1 MSEIKDRIKALIKKH
16 QFASLATVTEDG
28 KPWVR
33 YVVTRGS
40 DDMTI
45 RLGTRLDSRKVQH
58 IEKSPEVHIVLGMI
72 NPATGK
78 EFVQVQGT
86 AVVVTDRAERE
97 AIWYG
102 HLERYFTGIDD
113 PAFGVVIVKP
123 YRIELYGIEG
133 TEPGLVGVWEDE
145 SA

>member
-1 MSEIKDRIKALIKKH
+1 MDDVKERIQALIKKH
-16 QFASLATVTEDG
+16 QFASLATVTKDG

-45 RLGTRLDSRKVQH
+45 RLGTRLDSRKVRH
-58 IEKSPEVHIVLGMI
+58 IESNPEVHIVLGLI

-78 EFVQVQGT
+78 EFVQIQGAAT
-86 AVVVTDRAERE
+86 VTSDRAERE

-123 YRIELYGIEG
+123 YRIELYGIAG
-133 TEPGLVGVWEDE
+133 TQPGLLGTWE
-145 SA
+145 AATT